1 MKNKQLKN
9 IKRKRGLNK
18 LKKISEGF
26 TMIELVVVILLVGI
40 LSVVAVPRFEKRI
53 ELEELRFEKRFTY
66 QIWEELE
73 LYAKEQKELT
83 GVESWPTNPLSVLG
97 RTRNVIITYSLGIP
111 DEDNEW
117 QFDGTKLYHRRMNN
131 EIWYFTYIPSDF
143 YLSELPTKL

>member
-1 MKNKQLKN
+1 
-9 IKRKRGLNK
+9 
-18 LKKISEGF
+18 
-26 TMIELVVVILLVGI
+26 MIELVVVILLVGI

-66 QIWEELE
+66 QVWEELE

-97 RTRNVIITYSLGIP
+97 RTRNVIVTYNLGVP

-131 EIWYFTYIPSDF
+131 EIWYFEYNPNTF
-143 YLSELPTKL
+143 FLSEHPTKL

>member
-1 MKNKQLKN
+1 MKASL
-9 IKRKRGLNK
+9 
-18 LKKISEGF
+18 EGF
-26 TMIELVVVILLVGI
+26 TLIELMIVILIIGI
-40 LSVVAVPRFEKRI
+40 MSAVAVPRFEKRI
-53 ELEELRFEKRFTY
+53 ELEELRFEKKFTY

-83 GVESWPTNPLSVLG
+83 GMESWPTNPLSVLG
-97 RTRNVIITYSLGIP
+97 RTRGVKVTLSLGIP

-131 EIWYFTYIPSDF
+131 EIWYFVYDSTNF